1 MMTYDDLRFVHHP
14 PLMRLVGANA
24 ILALA
29 WWIVG
34 TVSAPMACD
43 GL

>member
-1 MMTYDDLRFVHHP
+1 MTSDDLRFVHHP
-14 PLMRLVGANA
+14 PLMRLVCANA

-34 TVSAPMACD
+34 TVSAPMAYD
-43 GL
+43 GM

>member
-1 MMTYDDLRFVHHP
+1 
-14 PLMRLVGANA
+14 MRLVCANA
-24 ILALA
+24 MLALA

-34 TVSAPMACD
+34 TVSAPMAFD

>member
-1 MMTYDDLRFVHHP
+1 
-14 PLMRLVGANA
+14 MRLVGANA
-24 ILALA
+24 MLALA

-43 GL
+43 GM